1 LQEAQ
6 NAAFRLFS
14 PEDDLSP
21 TSKKVGCDILIFVGS
36 ITSITADLGSLTDQ
50 QTNLRL
56 IELDQLPISPQRAA

>member
-1 LQEAQ
+1 ML
-6 NAAFRLFS
+6 RLDCLV
-14 PEDDLSP
+14 PKMICPLP
-21 TSKKVGCDILIFVGS
+21 RKKLANGCDILIFVGS